1 MSSFVHHAHQPVLS
15 LDATT
20 VTVPVTAMNQFRWQ
34 NALLLVDPEVLCD
47 FEFLSSDSSENEN
60 YAIQLQ
66 GVLRPFVEGG
76 LIEKQELISKNHK
89 SLNLSLAVRWI
100 MEINFCRE
108 PIAKVNLWN
117 FIETFSA

>member
-60 YAIQLQ
+60 YAIHCYKVFQDL
-66 GVLRPFVEGG
+66 L
-76 LIEKQELISKNHK
+76 
-89 SLNLSLAVRWI
+89 W
-100 MEINFCRE
+100 RE
-108 PIAKVNLWN
+108 A
-117 FIETFSA
+117 

>member
-1 MSSFVHHAHQPVLS
+1 MSSFVHHAHQLVLS

-34 NALLLVDPEVLCD
+34 NALLLVDPEVLCN

-89 SLNLSLAVRWI
+89 SLNLSLAVRSGSWSLI
-100 MEINFCRE
+100 
-108 PIAKVNLWN
+108 
-117 FIETFSA
+117 SAESLLQK